1 MCPDVPVRPTVHILG
16 LAVAVLARPGYRT
29 ILHRSLPTLHSTA
42 HILLGYTTLLSY
54 TSIPFTTLLSY
65 TTILLTN
72 TAYHNTYLLLYVA
85 LHPYTL

>member
-42 HILLGYTTLLSY
+42 HIVWATLVSY
-54 TSIPFTTLLSY
+54 TSIPLVFG
-65 TTILLTN
+65 
-72 TAYHNTYLLLYVA
+72 
-85 LHPYTL
+85 